1 MAVRNLDLT
10 ETDRSPLRVVETAVS
25 RRDLRR
31 IRHRWEILGLA
42 LLTVP
47 FLVTLVSLGV
57 SR

>member
-1 MAVRNLDLT
+1 MAVRILDLT
-10 ETDRSPLRVVETAVS
+10 ETDRAHLRVIETVVT

-31 IRHRWEILGLA
+31 LRHRWEILGIG

-57 SR
+57 SH

>member
-10 ETDRSPLRVVETAVS
+10 ETDRAPLRVVETVVS

-31 IRHRWEILGLA
+31 IRHRWEILGLG
-42 LLTVP
+42 LLIVP

-57 SR
+57 SH

>member
-1 MAVRNLDLT
+1 MAVRILDLT
-10 ETDRSPLRVVETAVS
+10 ESDRAPLRVIETVVS

-31 IRHRWEILGLA
+31 LRHRWEILGLA

>member
-1 MAVRNLDLT
+1 MAVRILDLT
-10 ETDRSPLRVVETAVS
+10 ETDRAPLRVVETVVS

-47 FLVTLVSLGV
+47 FLITLVSLGV
-57 SR
+57 SH

>member
-1 MAVRNLDLT
+1 MAVRILDLT
-10 ETDRSPLRVVETAVS
+10 ETDRAPLRVVETVVS

-31 IRHRWEILGLA
+31 LRHRWEILGLT
-42 LLTVP
+42 LLLVP